1 MDEFIFHV
9 HFILVTNFAYLHTLY
24 FQDTM
29 LKKPINPEE
38 ELRWISQEVRGYVE
52 AVLNSLAA
60 NVPKLRPQSFQP
72 SLDSLLH
79 PALSY

>member
-1 MDEFIFHV
+1 MFHV

-29 LKKPINPEE
+29 LKKPVNPEE

-52 AVLNSLAA
+52 AVLSSLAA

-72 SLDSLLH
+72 FLNSLLH
-79 PALSY
+79 PEMSN